1 MSSRLFL
8 SVILTL
14 FATVSLAAN
23 PDPSK
28 LDLASVSVMIKDMD
42 SGEVLYQRNADRV
55 QPIASITKLMTG
67 LVALDAGQ
75 SMKERIPVSVKDV
88 PIMHNVHSRIRIGS
102 QIPRGDALHIALMAS
117 ENRAA
122 ATLGHSYPGGMKA
135 FINNMNLTAK
145 GLSMENTRFIEPTG
159 LSSENVSTAADLMRL
174 LEVAD
179 LYPQIGDAT
188 SSSKKDVIFSK
199 PRYILAFFNTN
210 TLVNKKSWSVQLSKT
225 GYTDDAG
232 RCLVMRAKI
241 AGRNIGLVLL
251 DSYGKRTHLADAQ
264 RIKRWLETGSS
275 GKVPKGA
282 ANYRDSK
289 LKALAKR

>member
-1 MSSRLFL
+1 MSSRLLL
-8 SVILTL
+8 SLVLTL
-14 FATVSLAAN
+14 SATLSLAAT

-42 SGEVLYQRNADRV
+42 SGEVLYQRNPDRV

-75 SMKERIPVSVKDV
+75 SMKERIPIAVKDV
-88 PIMHNVHSRIRIGS
+88 PIMRNVHSRIRIGS
-102 QIPRGDALHIALMAS
+102 KIPRGDALHIALMAS

-122 ATLGHSYPGGMKA
+122 ATLGHSYPGGMEA

-145 GLSMENTRFIEPTG
+145 GLSMNSTRFIEPTG
-159 LSSENVSTAADLMRL
+159 LSSENVSTAADLVRL
-174 LEVAD
+174 LEVAN
-179 LYPQIGDAT
+179 LYPQIGEAS

-232 RCLVMRAKI
+232 RCLVMRTRI

-275 GKVPKGA
+275 GNVPKGA
-282 ANYRDSK
+282 ANYRDAK

>member
-1 MSSRLFL
+1 MSSRLLL
-8 SVILTL
+8 SLVLTL
-14 FATVSLAAN
+14 SATLSLAAT

-42 SGEVLYQRNADRV
+42 SGEVLYQRNPDRV

-75 SMKERIPVSVKDV
+75 SMKERIPVAVKDV
-88 PIMHNVHSRIRIGS
+88 PIMRNVHSRIRIGS
-102 QIPRGDALHIALMAS
+102 KIPRGDALHIALMAS

-122 ATLGHSYPGGMKA
+122 ATLGHSYPGGMEA

-145 GLSMENTRFIEPTG
+145 GLSMNSTRFIEPTG

-174 LEVAD
+174 LEVAN
-179 LYPQIGDAT
+179 LYPQIGEAS
-188 SSSKKDVIFSK
+188 SSSKKDVTFSK

-232 RCLVMRAKI
+232 RCLVMRTRI

-275 GKVPKGA
+275 GSVPKGA
-282 ANYRDSK
+282 ANYRDAK

>member
-1 MSSRLFL
+1 MLSRLTLTVLLTFL
-8 SVILTL
+8 SV
-14 FATVSLAAN
+14 FAVAAN
-23 PDPSK
+23 PDPAK
-28 LDLASVSVMIKDMD
+28 LDLASVSVMIKDLD
-42 SGEVLYQRNADRV
+42 SGEVLYQRNPNLV
-55 QPIASITKLMTG
+55 KPVASITKLMTA

-75 SMKERIPVSVKDV
+75 PAKERIPVSVEDV

-102 QIPRGDALHIALMAS
+102 EMPRGDALHLALMAS

-122 ATLGHSYPGGMKA
+122 ATLGHSYPGGMNA

-145 GLSMENTRFIEPTG
+145 GLSMESTRFVEPTG
-159 LSSENVSTAADLMRL
+159 LSSENVPSAADLMRL
-174 LEVAD
+174 IEVAN
-179 LYPQIGDAT
+179 LYPAIGKAT
-188 SSSKKDVIFSK
+188 TSPKKDVVFSK

-232 RCLVMRAKI
+232 RCLVMQAKI

-264 RIKRWLETGSS
+264 RIKRWIETGSS
-275 GKVPKGA
+275 GKVPNGA
-282 ANYRDSK
+282 ANYRDAK
-289 LKALAKR
+289 LKALAQR